1 MQTSLNNTMATTH
14 DDSEQFDDTEQQGG
28 IAWRETALI
37 IVSLIAIAALAM
49 LWINRLPAEG
59 SSEVVFA
66 RDMIAHHEQA
76 VEMAAYLN
84 QRLDTDEGMRLFT
97 FDMMISQKG
106 QIGQMQG
113 WLQAWGHPLASGEP
127 PMQGMGEHM
136 GMASR
141 EQVQALETLPIEEAE
156 IQFLQLM
163 IRHHQGGVYMAEDVL
178 EQTKRPEV
186 VQLAQAII
194 AAQESEIKYMTELLA
209 KRNAEPLPPL
219 PRMKH

>member
-156 IQFLQLM
+156 IHTARSSDYRRARKRDQ
-163 IRHHQGGVYMAEDVL
+163 VYDRAAR
-178 EQTKRPEV
+178 QTQRRAAAPAPTHETLNASGLRVVCCFRP
-186 VQLAQAII
+186 QI
-194 AAQESEIKYMTELLA
+194 
-209 KRNAEPLPPL
+209 
-219 PRMKH
+219 